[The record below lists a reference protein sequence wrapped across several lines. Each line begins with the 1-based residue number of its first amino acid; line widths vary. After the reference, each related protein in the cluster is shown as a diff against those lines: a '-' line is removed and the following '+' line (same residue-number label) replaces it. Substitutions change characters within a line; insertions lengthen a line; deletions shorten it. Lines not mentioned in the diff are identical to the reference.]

1 MRSGKRRKDQTS
13 QLDEMNIL
21 NARVDSLETE
31 RERLRRQIETMSSQN
46 RHVHS
51 QQWTTEQVADA
62 HADML
67 KTALKGLNVIK
78 STTRFCQTFNHPI
91 VDSLARCLDD
101 GNFVFHLAMTVRDL
115 IGTQNTSKDDVYNE
129 AAEVY
134 AATLSDCLR
143 IGFVR
148 ERLHQRAE
156 IIEGFFN
163 ALFTLEPD
171 DYGRQVKL
179 RDKVTECLFLLH
191 SDDAE
196 RKTTRLLYEGD
207 VLDKMGF
214 FINHDDVSPIQQ
226 ANMVRGK

>member
-1 MRSGKRRKDQTS
+1 MTLVPWIFGAFCAHRQVHHPLSKVQVQHCVRQAQMFHLRKYNHLPFIWSHLPTFRMRSGKRRKDQTS

-67 KTALKGLNVIK
+67 RQRWKGWVLWNFQIKKKVTIFKLNVIK
-78 STTRFCQTFNHPI
+78 STTRFCQTFDHPI

-101 GNFVFHLAMTVRDL
+101 ENFVFHLATTVRDL

-134 AATLSDCLR
+134 AETLRYFYFD
-143 IGFVR
+143 
-148 ERLHQRAE
+148 
-156 IIEGFFN
+156 
-163 ALFTLEPD
+163 
-171 DYGRQVKL
+171 
-179 RDKVTECLFLLH
+179 
-191 SDDAE
+191 
-196 RKTTRLLYEGD
+196 
-207 VLDKMGF
+207 
-214 FINHDDVSPIQQ
+214 SPS
-226 ANMVRGK
+226 